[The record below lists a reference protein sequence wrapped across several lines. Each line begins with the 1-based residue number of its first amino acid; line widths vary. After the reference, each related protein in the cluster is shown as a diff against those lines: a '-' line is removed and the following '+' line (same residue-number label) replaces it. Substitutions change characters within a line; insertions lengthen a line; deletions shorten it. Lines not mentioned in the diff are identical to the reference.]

1 MSDKILFVDDEP
13 EVLASLKALLRKEY
27 SIDTASSPREAIEIM
42 KDSEPYSIVVSDL
55 RMPEMDG
62 VRFLIKVRALSPD
75 TIRIMLTGHADV
87 DAALAAVN
95 EGHIFRFLEKPTNK
109 KTLTNTLDAGLHQYR
124 LVEELKEKKKT
135 LEEDLKAAAFIQ
147 KSFLPSC
154 QPDIEK
160 LRINWKFQPSEYV
173 GGDMFNVFHLDA
185 KHIAIYMLDV
195 SGHGV
200 SSALAAVSVAQHLQP
215 QAGYLLD
222 SETETPISP
231 ANVLEALDKDFPI
244 ERFEKHFTIFY
255 AVINVK
261 NGQVRYSSAGH
272 LPPFVLRQD
281 NDPMMLHKGGTLIGL
296 GGIVPFE
303 EGSFQLESGDRLIAF
318 TDGIIEYESPKG
330 EDFGHE
336 RLLAGAL
343 KNRHDAP
350 DTLVGNIYDSMMQ
363 FGRGRPPQ
371 DDVTILCL
379 QFGGPLGDED
389 GTTCS
394 AEAS

>member
-173 GGDMFNVFHLDA
+173 GGDMFNVFHLDTE
-185 KHIAIYMLDV
+185 HIAIYMLDV

-281 NDPMMLHKGGTLIGL
+281 NEPMMLHKGGTLIGL

-343 KNRHDAP
+343 ENRHDAP
-350 DTLVGNIYDSMMQ
+350 DTLVGNIYESMMQ